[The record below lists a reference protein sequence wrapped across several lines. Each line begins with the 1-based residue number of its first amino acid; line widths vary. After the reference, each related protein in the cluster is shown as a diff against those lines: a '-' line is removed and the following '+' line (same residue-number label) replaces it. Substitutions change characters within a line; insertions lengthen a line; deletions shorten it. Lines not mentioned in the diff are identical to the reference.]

1 MKNLNDKIFFL
12 TTYITYKN
20 KENKKKRKEMKKQ
33 GYLIKAQDI

>member
-20 KENKKKRKEMKKQ
+20 KENKKKKKEMKKQ